1 MPTQLHSSEAKNLA
15 RDING
20 YFDTYKQYESYFK
33 GIGIF
38 DYADP
43 SQSSKMQ
50 GFIHE
55 FTNRS
60 DQDLYK
66 MLTTM
71 KEYVQNY
78 QSENPYIADKK
89 EISIS
94 FIDKLI
100 DNYFPGITDSIITPP
115 ANASESVQAAC
126 DEVNRLIIEG
136 KYPIAIDRA
145 HTFFQA
151 FLRDKCSDW
160 QIDIKADAK
169 IKDALLSIINNH
181 KYFTE
186 INRIPELKNV
196 FRSLSNM
203 CDRFDTYR
211 NNHSLAHP
219 SQSLLTNNEAKLM
232 INVIKSLYDYIESIG
247 SSQ

>member
-1 MPTQLHSSEAKNLA
+1 MPIKLSSSDVTALVRN
-15 RDING
+15 INNYFAHYDQYEG
-20 YFDTYKQYESYFK
+20 YFIE
-33 GIGIF
+33 IGII

-43 SQSSKMQ
+43 RDYTKKG
-50 GFIHE
+50 GFNHE

-60 DQDLYK
+60 DDELYK
-66 MLTTM
+66 MLTEM
-71 KEYVQNY
+71 KKYIQYY
-78 QSENPYIADKK
+78 QTKHPNIISQTET
-89 EISIS
+89 SIS

-100 DNYFPGITDSIITPP
+100 DNYFPGISDSIITAP

-151 FLRDKCSDW
+151 YLRDKCSDW
-160 QIDIKADAK
+160 KIDIKADAK

-181 KYFTE
+181 KYFAE
-186 INRIPELKNV
+186 INRISDLKNV
-196 FRSLSNM
+196 FNSLSNM